1 MKKKKIITA
10 LIVLGVLLT
19 ACLIIIGIQVREK
32 EKRDKE
38 ILFKKQSDI
47 ERVMRDIGAEG
58 NVVIQDD
65 RVLIEDLELV
75 EKDTIFRITYYNAKT
90 ESELTLE
97 QVKEQF
103 DVYTINY
110 EFSDGDT
117 DELEDFC
124 AFVEE
129 EGIPVVN
136 ETGEY
141 NAYVREVSKALNIHT
156 ATREELEA
164 ACKEALEKLGY

>member
-1 MKKKKIITA
+1 MMK
-10 LIVLGVLLT
+10 
-19 ACLIIIGIQVREK
+19 
-32 EKRDKE
+32 
-38 ILFKKQSDI
+38 
-47 ERVMRDIGAEG
+47 DIGAEG

-65 RVLIEDLELV
+65 RLLIEDLELV
-75 EKDTIFRITYYNAKT
+75 EINMIFRITYYNAKT

-129 EGIPVVN
+129 EGGILVVK

-141 NAYVREVSKALNIHT
+141 NTYVREVSKVLNIHT

-164 ACKEALEKLGY
+164 ACKEVLEKLGY